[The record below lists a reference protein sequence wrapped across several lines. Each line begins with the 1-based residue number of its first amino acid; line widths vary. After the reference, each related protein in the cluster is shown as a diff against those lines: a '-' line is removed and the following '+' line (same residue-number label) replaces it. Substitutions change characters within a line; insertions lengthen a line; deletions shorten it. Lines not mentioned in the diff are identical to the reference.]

1 MAIMNSTTDKS
12 LSNDI
17 IKKINERT
25 IKNNDK
31 YLRVN
36 DGIYTT
42 LTSYKNGIIY
52 LEIWNTEKKYPTCYN
67 TASEFAENWISW
79 HEELKNANGFVASF
93 YKVVSDG
100 FLFNITQNGE
110 DIILNDI
117 VEEYFEND
125 ELEFDAIY
133 SGKHS
138 YHNHEMHLEDN
149 LYNYR
154 KDGLTS
160 EEEGEIVK
168 FLSSHFE
175 TVNYQKEII
184 NIGGESLAC
193 ILAKIDSENVIKVL
207 WVIKEII
214 RKFNFIFINW
224 KRKGT
229 EIHITE
235 NFLCC
240 SGATFVINKKSIV
253 EKYDRAIEEFKND
266 MQFLETSQFIYFT
279 GDPLST
285 KVADGFEKKYLRFN
299 VEQNM
304 SKYFECQYW
313 SHYEGK
319 INPPLW
325 IEECHDFGE
334 GNFVVWS
341 YGEKK

>member
-1 MAIMNSTTDKS
+1 MNKTIEKT
-12 LSNDI
+12 LSVEKIKQINDL
-17 IKKINERT
+17 T
-25 IKNNDK
+25 IENKDK
-31 YLRVN
+31 YLRYN

-42 LTSYKNGIIY
+42 LTNYKKGIIY

-79 HEELKNANGFVASF
+79 HDELKNANGYVVTF

-117 VEEYFEND
+117 VEEYFKND
-125 ELEFDAIY
+125 KLEFDAIY
-133 SGKHS
+133 SGKLS
-138 YHNHEMHLEDN
+138 YHNHELHLEDN

-193 ILAKIDSENVIKVL
+193 ILAKIDSGNVIKVL
-207 WVIKEII
+207 WVIK
-214 RKFNFIFINW
+214 
-224 KRKGT
+224 

-240 SGATFVINKKSIV
+240 SGATLVINKKSIV
-253 EKYDRAIEEFKND
+253 EKYENAIEEFKND

-279 GDPLST
+279 GDPLSK
-285 KVADGFEKKYLRFN
+285 KVADEFEKKYLRFN

-304 SKYFECQYW
+304 SKYFKCDYW
-313 SHYEGK
+313 SYYEGK
-319 INPPLW
+319 INPPQW

-334 GNFVVWS
+334 GNFVV
-341 YGEKK
+341 